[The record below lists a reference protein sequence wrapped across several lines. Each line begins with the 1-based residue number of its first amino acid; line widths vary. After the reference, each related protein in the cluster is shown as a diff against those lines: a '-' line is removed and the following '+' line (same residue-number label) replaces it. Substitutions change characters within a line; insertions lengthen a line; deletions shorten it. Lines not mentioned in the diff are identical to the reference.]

1 MDTPRIGRRHPVW
14 DPEIGEYAV
23 FEWQGAV
30 PAFIACVEL
39 ETGDER
45 RFKKA
50 AVRLALVRQG
60 PALVMA
66 AEWKDWASLAAPF
79 HAAMAA
85 ARGLPEDARPVF
97 GTPDA
102 LRLNLHLVDAA
113 TGRFAVERPLRLSR
127 PFAAAL
133 TAEARRQASEGID
146 EAAYSAAV
154 DAFYDELED
163 PDDLFKAALATD
175 KPRPWEG

>member
-1 MDTPRIGRRHPVW
+1 MDTPKIGRRHPVW
-14 DPEIGEYAV
+14 DPELGEYAV

-66 AEWKDWASLAAPF
+66 AEWKDWATLAAPF

-85 ARGLPEDARPVF
+85 VRGLPEEARPVV
-97 GTPDA
+97 GPTHA
-102 LRLNLHLVDAA
+102 MRLNLHLVDAA
-113 TGRFAVERPLRLSR
+113 TGRFAVERPLLLSR
-127 PFAAAL
+127 RFADVL
-133 TAEARRQASEGID
+133 TAEARRQMSEGID
-146 EAAYSAAV
+146 EAAYTAAV
-154 DAFYDELED
+154 DAFYEELED
-163 PDDLFKAALATD
+163 PDDLFKAAIATD
-175 KPRPWEG
+175 KPGAWGA